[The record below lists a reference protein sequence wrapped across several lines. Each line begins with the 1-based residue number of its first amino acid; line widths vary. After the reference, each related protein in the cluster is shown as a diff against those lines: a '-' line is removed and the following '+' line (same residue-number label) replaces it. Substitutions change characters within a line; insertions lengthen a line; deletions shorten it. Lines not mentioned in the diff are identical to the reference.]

1 MWVLILMYN
10 VMINLMAYL
19 FGSSCGMTDSHSNLQ
34 YNVKL
39 NYLNHLVTV
48 MVYLGIL
55 ILIHNV
61 MLNLIVWFIW

>member
-1 MWVLILMYN
+1 
-10 VMINLMAYL
+10 MAYL

-61 MLNLIVWFIW
+61 MLNLIV